1 MSENKALIL
10 RIYKEMWNMS
20 NPSLAVEIFERPE
33 GVERFVSQFLS
44 SFPALQH
51 TVDGMI
57 EEGDQVAV
65 QFTARGTHQGQWL
78 QFPPTGRSIQYT
90 GVTVARITGRQI
102 TQHHTWWDKIGLVDQ
117 ISEYLKSDR

>member
-1 MSENKALIL
+1 MSESMSENKALIL

-78 QFPPTGRSIQYT
+78 QFPRREDRSNIQ
-90 GVTVARITGRQI
+90 V
-102 TQHHTWWDKIGLVDQ
+102 
-117 ISEYLKSDR
+117 